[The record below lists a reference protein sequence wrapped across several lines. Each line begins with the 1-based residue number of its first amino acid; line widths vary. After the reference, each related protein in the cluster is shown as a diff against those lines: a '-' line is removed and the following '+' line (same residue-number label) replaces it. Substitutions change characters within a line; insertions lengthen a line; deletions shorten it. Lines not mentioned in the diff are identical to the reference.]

1 MRDSV
6 AIVQIGV
13 DVHRRFSMVSAR
25 GADGRVA
32 WRQKLRHEDRTH
44 FRESIARWP
53 KGTPSVLEA
62 TFGWGWISDELSAAG
77 LEPHLAS
84 STKVAGWRKALGLAK
99 SDRIDSDLLT
109 ELPMT
114 PNQRWWEVWTA
125 PPDVR
130 ERREWTR
137 YRMGMVQMQTDEKC
151 RIHAVL
157 HRHGIINEHGD
168 LFGVAGRKW
177 LKELIEKK
185 DDRLPASGR
194 ETLIGHLQTVDHIR
208 RKIAQA
214 TAEIRRQLT
223 KTEAGERLRSIP
235 GIGWVLAYTIYA
247 EIGDI
252 SRFPSAKHLVSY
264 SLLAP
269 RAYDSGK
276 DEPDDSPRGRHLGKV
291 GRRTLKWAYTEAAHS
306 AIRHGGRFRKIYDL
320 RTNNGKRDRNRG
332 IIAVAHEL
340 CKLSYVVWKKNVNYQ
355 DTPPPRPGSEKR
367 AKRSCSGTG

>member
-1 MRDSV
+1 V
-6 AIVQIGV
+6 I
-13 DVHRRFSMVSAR
+13 
-25 GADGRVA
+25 
-32 WRQKLRHEDRTH
+32 
-44 FRESIARWP
+44 
-53 KGTPSVLEA
+53 LEA
-62 TFGWGWISDELSAAG
+62 TFGWGWISDEFATAG

-99 SDRIDSDLLT
+99 SDRVDSDLLT
-109 ELPMT
+109 ELPMA

-125 PPDVR
+125 PPEVR

-137 YRMGMVQMQTDEKC
+137 YRMGLVRAQTTAKG
-151 RIHAVL
+151 RIHSVL
-157 HRHGIINEHGD
+157 HRHGIVNEHGD

-185 DDRLPASGR
+185 DDRLPTSGR
-194 ETLIGHLQTVDHIR
+194 ETLIGHLQTLDHIR
-208 RKIAQA
+208 QMIAQA
-214 TAEIRRQLT
+214 TKEIRRQLT
-223 KTEAGERLRSIP
+223 KTEIGERLRSIP

-252 SRFPSAKHLVSY
+252 HRFPDARHLVSY

-276 DEPDDSPRGRHLGKV
+276 DQPDESPRGRHIGKV

-320 RTNNGKRDRNRG
+320 RTDNGKRDRNRG
-332 IIAVAHEL
+332 VIAVAHEL

-355 DTPPPRPGSEKR
+355 NQPPPRPGSEKR
-367 AKRSCSGTG
+367 AVRSCSGTG

>member
-1 MRDSV
+1 MKNSVSV
-6 AIVQIGV
+6 AQIGV

-25 GADGRVA
+25 GTDGRVL
-32 WRQKLRHEDRTH
+32 WHQKLRHEDRAS

-53 KGTPSVLEA
+53 KGTPVILEA
-62 TFGWGWISDELSAAG
+62 TFGWGWISDEFAAAG

-99 SDRIDSDLLT
+99 SDRVDSDLLT
-109 ELPMT
+109 ELPMA

-125 PPDVR
+125 PPEVR

-137 YRMGMVQMQTDEKC
+137 YRMGLVRAQTTAKG
-151 RIHAVL
+151 RIHSVL
-157 HRHGIINEHGD
+157 HRHGIVNEHGD

-185 DDRLPASGR
+185 DDRLPTSGR
-194 ETLIGHLQTVDHIR
+194 ETLIGHLQTLDHIR
-208 RKIAQA
+208 QMIAQA
-214 TAEIRRQLT
+214 TKEIRRQLT
-223 KTEAGERLRSIP
+223 KTEIGERLRSIP

-252 SRFPSAKHLVSY
+252 HRFPDARHLVSY

-276 DEPDDSPRGRHLGKV
+276 DQPDESPRGRHIGKV

-320 RTNNGKRDRNRG
+320 RTDNGKRDRNRG
-332 IIAVAHEL
+332 VIAVAHEL

-355 DTPPPRPGSEKR
+355 NQPPPRPGSEKR
-367 AKRSCSGTG
+367 AVRSCSGTG